1 MSLDDLRKEIDQKF
15 VDTLEPELWES
26 IRTMDAGQNE
36 FGYDPFGFEP
46 EFLKYISPFAQFF
59 YSKYF
64 RAETHDIQN
73 VPASGRVMLVAN
85 HSGQIA
91 IDGFIVGCAMLFEH
105 DPPRIV
111 RSMVEHWVPSIP
123 FVSTFLSRAGQVVG
137 TRENAR
143 ILLKRGGLLQVFPEG
158 VRGIS
163 KTYDNA
169 YEMVD
174 FGLGF
179 MRLAL
184 ETDTPIVPVGVVG
197 GEEQMPS
204 VLNLKGV
211 ADALGMPSFP
221 ITPAMAVLGP
231 LGAMP
236 LPVKYRLYFGEPMRF
251 EGESDDEDRVIRGK
265 VKRVRAAISTLI
277 ERGLDERDG
286 VFF

>member
-1 MSLDDLRKEIDQKF
+1 MALDDLRKEIDQKF
-15 VDTLEPELWES
+15 VDTLEPELWER

-59 YSKYF
+59 YNRYF
-64 RAETHDIQN
+64 RAEAHDIHN
-73 VPASGRVMLVAN
+73 VPGSGRVMLVAN

-143 ILLKRGGLLQVFPEG
+143 ILLDRGGLLQVFPEG

-163 KTYDNA
+163 KTYDQA
-169 YEMVD
+169 YQMVD

-184 ETDTPIVPVGVVG
+184 ETQTPIVPVGVVG

-211 ADALGMPSFP
+211 ADTLGMPSFP

-231 LGAMP
+231 IGALP
-236 LPVKYRLYFGEPMRF
+236 LPVKYRLYFGEPMVF
-251 EGESDDEDRVIRGK
+251 EGENDDEDRVIRGK
-265 VKRVRAAISTLI
+265 VNRVRSAIADLL
-277 ERGLDERDG
+277 ERGLQERDG